1 MVLDVWVDGCKDR
14 MSCRYAGFTKF
25 RTEILRGWNE
35 ELGKLYEQK
44 FKYLFDENT
53 DINYVRNILIDII
66 EKRPRPPSELDMKIS
81 EILDKYDRPYNIG
94 MKIFAYHSYC
104 DGKIMPY
111 ESRLV
116 LDSFKRVDPEKFDK
130 SNEDDNE
137 WYREC
142 YDTWIK
148 MLNYSIEHN
157 KDIIFG

>member
-1 MVLDVWVDGCKDR
+1 M
-14 MSCRYAGFTKF
+14 
-25 RTEILRGWNE
+25 
-35 ELGKLYEQK
+35 
-44 FKYLFDENT
+44 
-53 DINYVRNILIDII
+53 RNILIDII

-94 MKIFAYHSYC
+94 MKIFAYHSDC